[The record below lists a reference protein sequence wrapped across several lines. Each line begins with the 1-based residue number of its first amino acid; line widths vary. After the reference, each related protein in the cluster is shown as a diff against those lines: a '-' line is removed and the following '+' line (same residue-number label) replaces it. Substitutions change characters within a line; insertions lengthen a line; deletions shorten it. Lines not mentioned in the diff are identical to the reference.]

1 MQLDKETYTALRDDM
16 RQELVRLH
24 RTRAQPWETNAVLRR
39 ISRLDMAWA
48 RNQEWHD
55 SSAGTLI
62 EP

>member
-1 MQLDKETYTALRDDM
+1 MQLDKETYAALREDM
-16 RQELVRLH
+16 RQELVRLQ
-24 RTRAQPWETNAVLRR
+24 RMRAMPWETNAVLRR

-55 SSAGTLI
+55 ISAGTLI